1 MKRLI
6 TLLALAMLAAP
17 LCLAGS
23 VTGHVLDLNCAKAGH
38 ADLACAVNCIKN
50 GTPAVVVTADG
61 KIYEVAEQAKLVEH
75 AGTKVTVTG
84 NIEGMKI
91 TSVEKVEK
99 AS

>member
-6 TLLALAMLAAP
+6 TLLALTMVTAA

-23 VTGHVLDLNCAKAGH
+23 VTGQVLDLTCAKAGH
-38 ADLACAVNCIKN
+38 TDAACAANCIKN

-61 KIYEVAEQAKLVEH
+61 KIYEVAEQSKLVEH
-75 AGTKVTVTG
+75 AGMKVTVTG
-84 NIEGMKI
+84 KVEGMKI

-99 AS
+99 AG

>member
-6 TLLALAMLAAP
+6 TLLAATAMAAS

-23 VTGHVLDLNCAKAGH
+23 VTGQVLDQNCAKAGH
-38 ADLACAVNCIKN
+38 KDASCAANCIKG

-61 KIYEVAEQAKLVEH
+61 KIYEVAEQAKLAEH
-75 AGTKVTVTG
+75 AGMQVTVTG
-84 NIEGMKI
+84 TIEGMKI

-99 AS
+99 TG

>member
-6 TLLALAMLAAP
+6 TLLVLAMLAAP

-23 VTGHVLDLNCAKAGH
+23 VTGHVLDLNCAKSGH
-38 ADLACAVNCIKN
+38 VDLACAVNCIKN
-50 GTPAVVVTADG
+50 GATAAVVTADG
-61 KIYEVAEQAKLVEH
+61 KIYEVADQAKLVEH

-84 NIEGMKI
+84 NVEGMRI